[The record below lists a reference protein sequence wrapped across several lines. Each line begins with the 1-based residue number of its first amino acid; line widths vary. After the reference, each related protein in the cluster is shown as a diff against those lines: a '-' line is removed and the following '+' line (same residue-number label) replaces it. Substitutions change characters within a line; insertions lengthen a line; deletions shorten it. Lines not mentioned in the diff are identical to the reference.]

1 MARLRLL
8 RPATRRRLAWLVAV
22 LLVWQQLAMAAYA
35 CTLPPSA
42 IAPAMAVASAN
53 AMAMEGTCPTMHDS
67 VPDRTVCQAHCHPD
81 RAAQPDARTGSVPPS
96 ALAALPVYWPAPTLA
111 LATSG
116 RAPQRLDR
124 LRAPPPPATLLYCSL
139 LI

>member
-1 MARLRLL
+1 MAHARLL
-8 RPATRRRLAWLVAV
+8 RPVTRRRLAWLVVV

-42 IAPAMAVASAN
+42 IAPAMVMTPSSP
-53 AMAMEGTCPTMHDS
+53 MAMEGTCPTMHDS

-81 RAAQPDARTGSVPPS
+81 RAAQPDARAGSVPPS
-96 ALAALPVYWPAPTLA
+96 ALAALPVYWPAPTLT
-111 LATSG
+111 LAASG
-116 RAPQRLDR
+116 HAPRRLER